1 MVGADAGKVAQ
12 CRLNF
17 RISTPRLNATDDVGG
32 EVGLGAVA
40 GSVGVVCAAGAVDPS
55 VQTLREDGRIRGRRS
70 WR

>member
-1 MVGADAGKVAQ
+1 MVGADACKIAQ

-32 EVGLGAVA
+32 KVGLGAIA
-40 GSVGVVCAAGAVDPS
+40 GSVGVVCATGAVDPS
-55 VQTLREDGRIRGRRS
+55 VQTLREDRRIRDRRG